1 MSLNLF
7 RKNPFRKK
15 LSRCV
20 CCQQINKVESE
31 ERGIN
36 DEITRMEELNEVNSE
51 ITVERMID
59 KEDEVDSKE
68 LVIE

>member
-1 MSLNLF
+1 M
-7 RKNPFRKK
+7 
-15 LSRCV
+15 
-20 CCQQINKVESE
+20 ESE
-31 ERGIN
+31 ERGNN